1 MTRTVEDLA
10 FERRQ
15 YKDALREALT
25 KMEGLY
31 RIIYGY
37 NKLGE
42 KPSDNQEYIASE
54 YCVQTRRALADENGW
69 TGRKCPVC
77 AGTGD
82 DDNKNLGSLIDHDC
96 PACRGTG
103 EENIGAVRPP
113 IITEDAPEATPEPAN
128 EDRRIVSAHVVL
140 HPHEKR
146 GVVKTVMRN
155 GKVSDIYPISEIFGN
170 TDKWKS

>member
-1 MTRTVEDLA
+1 MTRTVEELS
-10 FERRQ
+10 FERRK
-15 YKDALREALT
+15 YKDALSDALT

-77 AGTGD
+77 AGHGV
-82 DDNKNLGSLIDHDC
+82 NNENHGCASC
-96 PACRGTG
+96 GGTG
-103 EENIGAVRPP
+103 EENVGMGEPDV
-113 IITEDAPEATPEPAN
+113 PEATPAQ
-128 EDRRIVSAHVVL
+128 
-140 HPHEKR
+140 
-146 GVVKTVMRN
+146 GGGN
-155 GKVSDIYPISEIFGN
+155 G
-170 TDKWKS
+170 